1 MSLKILFL
9 NYLGSKWVYFILIL
23 ILDTRTIS
31 TLYGFFF
38 FFFCMDSY
46 NFISPVRI
54 DSLKNINYILKPEIH
69 CFMHQMSLFLHASKM
84 DQQILAVKKPN
95 LPYISILKSIPS
107 ENM

>member
-1 MSLKILFL
+1 
-9 NYLGSKWVYFILIL
+9 
-23 ILDTRTIS
+23 
-31 TLYGFFF
+31 
-38 FFFCMDSY
+38 MDSY

-54 DSLKNINYILKPEIH
+54 DSPKNTKYILKPEIH

-95 LPYISILKSIPS
+95 LPYISVLTSIPN

>member
-1 MSLKILFL
+1 MDS
-9 NYLGSKWVYFILIL
+9 
-23 ILDTRTIS
+23 
-31 TLYGFFF
+31 F

-54 DSLKNINYILKPEIH
+54 DSLKNINYILEPEIH